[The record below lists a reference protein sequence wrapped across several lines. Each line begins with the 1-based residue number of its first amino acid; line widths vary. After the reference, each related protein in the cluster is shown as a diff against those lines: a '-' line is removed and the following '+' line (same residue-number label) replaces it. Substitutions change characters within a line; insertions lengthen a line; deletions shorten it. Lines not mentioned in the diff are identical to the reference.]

1 VHNLDPARAVSF
13 MRQMAEYSHA
23 PRAEALGP
31 ILEDLA
37 ADPGVLIVL
46 NHPLWDMGD
55 IGSVPILALVRQ
67 FLKAHGTRIHALEM
81 NGLRAWNENLGV
93 VRLGQQAGFP
103 VVAGG
108 DRHGLEPNATIN
120 FTRTAS
126 FAEFA
131 QEVRVERSSD
141 IAVLPQY
148 REPLVL
154 RHLRTAWDA
163 ARVHPQLTGR
173 QHWVA
178 RVFVLGDDG
187 IERPLSQIWTDGT
200 PRWID
205 PCLNVIGLLA
215 SGPLRASFRLMV
227 PVAGSAIL

>member
-1 VHNLDPARAVSF
+1 MGHGRH
-13 MRQMAEYSHA
+13 R
-23 PRAEALGP
+23 
-31 ILEDLA
+31 
-37 ADPGVLIVL
+37 
-46 NHPLWDMGD
+46 LWSRFSPWSGNFWN
-55 IGSVPILALVRQ
+55 AWT
-67 FLKAHGTRIHALEM
+67 HIHALEI

-93 VRLGQQAGFP
+93 VSLGQQAGFP

-108 DRHGLEPNATIN
+108 DRHGLEPNAMIN
-120 FTRTAS
+120 LTRTTS

-131 QEVRVERSSD
+131 QEIRVERSSD

-154 RHLRTAWDA
+154 RHLLTAWDA
-163 ARVHPQLTGR
+163 AREHPQLSGR
-173 QHWVA
+173 RHWVA
-178 RVFVLGDDG
+178 RVFVLCDDG

-215 SGPLRASFRLMV
+215 SRPLRAPFRLMV